1 MSIEDFIT
9 EEVKASGLNIRVTT
23 HLDVD
28 GYAKE
33 VADEIDEQV
42 FHAVAIRKGY
52 VKERT
57 THIDNSDPDVNRCYL
72 CGEPLYGFVKFCHE
86 CGARLVEP

>member
-1 MSIEDFIT
+1 MSIQDHMT
-9 EEVKASGLNIRVTT
+9 TEVKGMNVKVS
-23 HLDVD
+23 LDIQ
-28 GYAKE
+28 GY
-33 VADEIDEQV
+33 ADEIAGKVDEQLL
-42 FHAVAIRKGY
+42 HAIAIRKGY